1 MSPDASG
8 DAPDTQQGHP
18 FMNTIPAHTLTA
30 YDEDLEKLRGLIV
43 RMGRLCE
50 AQILAAVDA
59 LAHRDA
65 GAAAIVVARDDEIDA
80 LEAETERFAIQTIA
94 LRAPVAVDLREIVA
108 ALKISA
114 ILERV
119 GDYAKNIAKRTTVLA
134 QGAPMEPAVIVPEMA
149 RMVAQ
154 MVSGAIAAFVAR
166 DPAAAEAVADRDQLV
181 DDFYTSL
188 FRSLLTFMLEN
199 PQRITASAHLLF
211 IAKSLERIGDHATNI
226 AELVSYSATG
236 ERMAERT
243 KRDDTASVTD
253 GHH

>member
-1 MSPDASG
+1 
-8 DAPDTQQGHP
+8 
-18 FMNTIPAHTLTA
+18 MNSIPAHTLSA
-30 YDEDLEKLRGLIV
+30 YDQDLEKLRGLIV

-50 AQILAAVDA
+50 AQIVGAVDA
-59 LAHRDA
+59 LARRDA
-65 GAAAIVVARDDEIDA
+65 AAAAIIVAGDAELDA
-80 LEAETERFAIQTIA
+80 LEAETESFAIQTIA

-108 ALKISA
+108 ALKISS

-134 QGAPMEPAVIVPEMA
+134 QGAPMEPAVIVSEMA

-154 MVSGAIAAFVAR
+154 MVTSAIDAFVAR
-166 DPAAAEAVADRDQLV
+166 DAAGAAAVADSDQLV
-181 DDFYTSL
+181 DDFYTNL
-188 FRSLLTFMLEN
+188 FRSLLTFMIEN

-226 AELVSYSATG
+226 AELVTYSATG

-243 KRDDTASVTD
+243 KRDDTASVTE
-253 GHH
+253 GQR

>member
-1 MSPDASG
+1 MSPAASDDAQ
-8 DAPDTQQGHP
+8 DTLQGHKI
-18 FMNTIPAHTLTA
+18 MNSIPAHTLSA

-43 RMGRLCE
+43 RMGRRCE
-50 AQILAAVDA
+50 AQILGAVDA
-59 LAHRDA
+59 LARRDA
-65 GAAAIVVARDDEIDA
+65 EAAAIIVAGDAEIDA

-94 LRAPVAVDLREIVA
+94 LRAPVAVDLREIVS

-154 MVSGAIAAFVAR
+154 MVTSAIDAFVAR
-166 DPAAAEAVADRDQLV
+166 DADAAATVADRDQLV

-188 FRSLLTFMLEN
+188 FRSLLTFMIEN

-226 AELVSYSATG
+226 AELVTYSATG

-243 KRDDTASVTD
+243 KRDDTASVTE
-253 GHH
+253 GQR

>member
-1 MSPDASG
+1 
-8 DAPDTQQGHP
+8 
-18 FMNTIPAHTLTA
+18 MNSIPAHTLSA
-30 YDEDLEKLRGLIV
+30 YDQDLEKLRGLIV
-43 RMGRLCE
+43 RMGRQCE
-50 AQILAAVDA
+50 AQIVGAVDA
-59 LAHRDA
+59 LARRDA
-65 GAAAIVVARDDEIDA
+65 VAAALIVAGDAQIDA
-80 LEAETERFAIQTIA
+80 LEAETESFAIQTIA

-134 QGAPMEPAVIVPEMA
+134 QGAPMEPTVIVSEMA
-149 RMVAQ
+149 RMVAE
-154 MVSGAIAAFVAR
+154 MVTSAIDAFVAR
-166 DPAAAEAVADRDQLV
+166 DAAAAAAVADSDQLV

-188 FRSLLTFMLEN
+188 FRSLLTFMMEN

-226 AELVSYSATG
+226 AELVTYSATG

-253 GHH
+253 RQR